1 MNIDKLPL
9 KRTNH
14 QAHIR
19 NQHKYPSKDL
29 DDSDSTS
36 KKTGATGP
44 KHFKQ
49 IPKGRKG
56 DFMESKRQSISMT

>member
-19 NQHKYPSKDL
+19 NQHKYSSKDL
-29 DDSDSTS
+29 NDSDSTF
-36 KKTGATGP
+36 KKTGTIGA
-44 KHFKQ
+44 KNVKQ
-49 IPKGRKG
+49 IPKGRKA